1 MQSLDQF
8 FLDLDLE
15 SVSSPEPL
23 EDLFN
28 RNMSVDDEQVF
39 VSDLLKSE
47 QIGHVIDRKAKI
59 VSQQRPQPPVNVKPP
74 PSSARLCFA
83 SLPSYFGCIRI
94 GIKTQIQTNRRT
106 NIYLDASWPD
116 QLLNY
121 QHKVPIYYY
130 PPIDESMNDKL
141 TENPSQLWL
150 TDTLH
155 PETKTYLEVQFWAKN
170 PDSKEMQ
177 MVVGCNTHPS
187 LIKLSGGS
195 YQEKAVSLEEAKW
208 NHEQLVFGVNF
219 NCTRT
224 CFKSE
229 LYMFV
234 RLRVGDIYLESDMTE
249 LPFRRSEKRRHD
261 PNTEVTRC
269 SKRQL
274 IAPKVKQTP
283 AIKVE
288 STEGLDGLPIEIPSL
303 ILSESMNFNLN
314 ELLNLN
320 MFSVALSSSE
330 QRQ

>member
-47 QIGHVIDRKAKI
+47 EINGRKAKV
-59 VSQQRPQPPVNVKPP
+59 VSQQRPQPQVKVQPLPP
-74 PSSARLCFA
+74 AARLPFA
-83 SLPSYFGCIRI
+83 TLPSYFGGIRI

-121 QHKVPIYYY
+121 QQKVPIYYY
-130 PPIDESMNDKL
+130 PPIDENMKL

-150 TDTLH
+150 TETLH
-155 PETKTYLEVQFWAKN
+155 PESKIYLEVQFWAKN
-170 PDSKEMQ
+170 PDSKAMQ
-177 MVVGCNTHPS
+177 MVVACNTHPS

-195 YQEKAVSLEEAKW
+195 YQQKAVSLEEAKW

-234 RLRVGDIYLESDMTE
+234 RLRAGDIYLESDMTE

-274 IAPKVKQTP
+274 IVPKVKQTK
-283 AIKVE
+283 AVKVE
-288 STEGLDGLPIEIPSL
+288 PTGEDGLPIEIPSL
-303 ILSESMNFNLN
+303 ILSDSMNFNLN